1 MGPAIGEV
9 LPYAIGVALSPIPLA
24 AVILMLF
31 SARARANGTAF
42 LLGWVVGLAILVTLV
57 YAVAGTA
64 DVATN
69 GSAGDAA
76 STGRVVL
83 GAALLVGG
91 IRRLHRARPAVGEAA
106 TPRWMAGVDG
116 CTPAKAAGLGVL
128 LSSVNPKNLVLVAAA
143 ALGVAQLG
151 ASTIDAVVGLVVF
164 VVVASIPTA
173 ATVAYHALGGERSRV
188 RLDEWKAWLVTHN
201 DAVTAALFLVF
212 GAVLLAKG
220 LGLLTA

>member
-1 MGPAIGEV
+1 VGPAISEV
-9 LPYAIGVALSPIPLA
+9 LPYAVGVAVSPIPLA

-31 SARARANGTAF
+31 SARARANGSAF
-42 LLGWVVGLAILVTLV
+42 LLGWVVGLAILVAAV
-57 YAVAGTA
+57 YALADTA

-69 GSAGDAA
+69 GSAGDGA

-83 GAALLVGG
+83 GVALLAGG
-91 IRRLHRARPAVGEAA
+91 IRRLRRARPADGEVA
-106 TPRWMAGVDG
+106 TPRWMAGIDA
-116 CTPAKAAGLGVL
+116 CTPVKAAGLGVL
-128 LSSVNPKNLVLVAAA
+128 LSSVNPKNLALAAAA

-151 ASTIDAVVGLVVF
+151 ASTSDAVVGLVVF

-173 ATVAYHALGGERSRV
+173 TAVAYRALGGERSRV
-188 RLDEWKAWLVTHN
+188 RLDEWRAWLVSHN